1 MKKIKICTPVIGKTL
16 TEFLKNLDQVQEIS
30 EMVELRVDNVKNLS
44 PKDLE
49 LIRQETT
56 KEAILTSRKK
66 EIILRALDLRFD
78 YVDIDISLITK
89 FRILKKTGT
98 KIIVS
103 FHDFKKTPSEQEL
116 KKIVKKVNKFETNI
130 IKIATMVR
138 KDSDNLKLVKLMS
151 SLHLK
156 KRIIIGMG
164 EKGKITRIL
173 GPFWGNFLTY
183 ASTEHGKSAIG
194 QIDIFELKKIYKLIN

>member
-194 QIDIFELKKIYKLIN
+194 QIDTFELKKIYKLIN